1 MGKISIIGNPNPEIG
16 TLQQY
21 SVFKA
26 FDLSPIQSPVFGIS
40 KEIIHWEIF
49 VLERGVWRKTDGN
62 AKTGEQVSYTFNQ
75 KSLTRKGIKLTAT
88 KGNEKAELIIRTKP
102 AKKPKINK
110 IDLLDIN
117 GHKVTSPLNY
127 MDTLI
132 AKAYCTDMEG
142 ETLYFTL
149 WEDDA
154 KGAGH
159 NVINQVNKI
168 NPIPQRAT
176 VKKGIAQVRFNMSQ
190 YTMAS
195 LIANMQVVKGDKNEG
210 KTHEYYVT
218 AEYYG
223 KLEASNNVNLKNPD
237 YNTHQNTEQKKINVA
252 NQPKNT
258 PAKPKVVPK
267 PPNRRPVPTAPAPK
281 KETPKYPIG
290 KAKTKVPD
298 ASGQIVSV
306 EIKDKNRKTITQN
319 PKYGER
325 IFVLIKTK
333 NVLNKKYKLNIWEDD
348 TFGKNDLLYTNIHVI
363 KDNEQWVYVYLK
375 KEMQQT
381 GEIGKDRNNP
391 DSGEYSMEF
400 TDHQELFV
408 EIEFADISMKSSTVN
423 VDVNAKYKVPETSR
437 SKAVV
442 KGNKQEEN
450 KNNKCPNCEKDITLE
465 QIKAICVSKKNKN
478 GVEKCLIED
487 EKMIKAALPF
497 LNKYRKKVGINTCIR
512 KAHFLAQISHESK
525 FYELQERFK
534 YSSASRMNGI
544 FDSYFKQFGR
554 NRMKEAE
561 RLSDLSLNKQNW
573 EQVANAIYGKT
584 HPNGKKHTDPND
596 GWRYSGKGF
605 KQITWKSN
613 YEELEKYANKTF
625 GTNYIWTNGNN
636 PYKLKNNPE
645 DAITSALAFWGKN
658 NINSV
663 ATEISDTSVLNVTHI
678 INKNNEGLDERKRY
692 FKKAVEVLQVEKCKP
707 KGKTKVQTDV
717 LSTYD
722 GKYKASKKVIYI
734 DAILPTDRKYQGL
747 LVFFNE
753 TEILHKCYTL
763 GYGTGGDKLKPEGK
777 GPIPNGLWSSW
788 YTKTHI
794 GEASYGAHGL
804 IHISGID
811 GDALTATQNGREGIA
826 IHAGHTVGEH
836 GKQYS
841 DKGYLMVTYGCLRV
855 YNEDIEKLVDLYL
868 SNSDKK
874 IKVYVEEVED
884 ISEVYKYY
892 DIKRDSKEPTIK
904 GKNKQKHQ

>member
-26 FDLSPIQSPVFGIS
+26 FEFSSIQSPVFGTS
-40 KEIIHWEIF
+40 QHTVHWEIY
-49 VLERGVWRKTDGN
+49 VLERGNWRKTDGN

-75 KSLTRKGIKLTAT
+75 KSLIRKGIKLVAT
-88 KGNEKAELIIRTKP
+88 KGNEKAELSIRTKP

-117 GHKVTSPLNY
+117 GHKVTVPLNY
-127 MDTLI
+127 ADTLI
-132 AKAYCTDMEG
+132 AKAHCTDMEG
-142 ETLYFTL
+142 ESLHFTL

-154 KGAGH
+154 KREGH
-159 NVINQVNKI
+159 NIINQVNKI

-176 VKKGIAQVRFNMSQ
+176 VKKGIAQVRFNMAQ

-195 LIANMQVVKGDKNEG
+195 HISNMQVAKGDKNEG

-237 YNTHQNTEQKKINVA
+237 YNTHQNTEQKKAKVA
-252 NQPKNT
+252 DQVKNT
-258 PAKPKVVPK
+258 PAKSATTVKQPNKKPELPK
-267 PPNRRPVPTAPAPK
+267 PSPK
-281 KETPKYPIG
+281 KETYKIPVTQG
-290 KAKTKVPD
+290 AKTKAADPQGKV
-298 ASGQIVSV
+298 ISV
-306 EIKDKNRKTITQN
+306 EFVDFLGKPYKSMKFGTQAKAKIVTQNMKGKTI
-319 PKYGER
+319 
-325 IFVLIKTK
+325 
-333 NVLNKKYKLNIWEDD
+333 KLRIWEDD
-348 TFGKNDLLYTNIHVI
+348 ISNQLVFEKNYVLRDDISEAIISLTEDMR
-363 KDNEQWVYVYLK
+363 KKGDDWKEGSEQ
-375 KEMQQT
+375 
-381 GEIGKDRNNP
+381 
-391 DSGEYSMEF
+391 EYF
-400 TDHQELFV
+400 L
-408 EIEFADISMKSSTVN
+408 EIEYAGQSIDSEVVN
-423 VDVNAKYKVPETSR
+423 VNNSSPKIKMETGKSMVMVR
-437 SKAVV
+437 AEKRE
-442 KGNKQEEN
+442 QETN
-450 KNNKCPNCEKDITLE
+450 GKCPNCEKDITLSE
-465 QIKAICVSKKNKN
+465 IKAICVDKKNKK
-478 GVEKCLIED
+478 GIEKCLIED
-487 EKMIKAALPF
+487 DKMIKAALPF

-512 KAHFLAQISHESK
+512 KAHFLAQISQESK
-525 FYELQERFK
+525 FYDLQERFK

-544 FDSYFKQFGR
+544 FDSYFKQFGK

-561 RLSDLSLNKQNW
+561 RLSELSLNKQNW

-605 KQITWKSN
+605 KQITWKGN

-658 NINSV
+658 NINAV

-868 SNSDKK
+868 NNSDKK

-884 ISEVYKYY
+884 IFEVYKYY
-892 DIKRDSKEPTIK
+892 DMKRDPKEPTIK
-904 GKNKQKHQ
+904 GRNKQKHQ